1 MFYNRNEFDPTK
13 WGYVADTSRPA
24 LSGGRGPL
32 QPALRLTFQLSSRD
46 KLNLFWDEQISNNS
60 LGAGSATNAPETGG
74 RNHGWQRVQ
83 QVKWTST
90 PHEQAAPRRRPRHVL
105 VELEHTRTLRG
116 RFTAVC

>member
-1 MFYNRNEFDPTK
+1 M
-13 WGYVADTSRPA
+13 
-24 LSGGRGPL
+24 
-32 QPALRLTFQLSSRD
+32 TFQLSSRD

-90 PHEQAAPRRRPRHVL
+90 
-105 VELEHTRTLRG
+105 RTNKLLLDAG
-116 RFTAVC
+116 LGTYLSN